1 MKNKKGMT
9 PSQAAKIRAK
19 KGIAET
25 KLQRLRVKKGMS
37 QYELSVVSG
46 VPTRRIQ
53 YYEQTA
59 GAING
64 ARLEALCRLS
74 IALDCKL
81 EDILESNSL
90 IEKLRKT
97 K

>member
-1 MKNKKGMT
+1 MKSKKGMS
-9 PSQAAKIRAK
+9 PVQAAKIRAK

-59 GAING
+59 GAINS
-64 ARLEALCRLS
+64 ARLEALCDLCN
-74 IALDCKL
+74 ALDCKI

-90 IEKLRKT
+90 IKKLRMT